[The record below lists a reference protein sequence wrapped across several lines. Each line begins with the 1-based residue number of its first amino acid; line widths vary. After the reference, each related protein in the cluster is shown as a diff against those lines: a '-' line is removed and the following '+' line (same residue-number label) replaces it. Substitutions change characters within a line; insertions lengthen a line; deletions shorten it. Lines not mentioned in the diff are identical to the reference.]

1 MFLIVEVFFGL
12 FLFGGLVILGFFV
25 DVLVFVG
32 VFVVFLVGKVIVL
45 RFFGSCVI
53 GIFWFV
59 ILLFV
64 CEFGGFKL
72 DFNFLSILIDFI
84 IKVIIYRYFFFK
96 KLVC

>member
-12 FLFGGLVILGFFV
+12 ILFGGLVIVGCFV

-32 VFVVFLVGKVIVL
+32 VCFVFLVGKVIVL

-53 GIFWFV
+53 GIFLFV
-59 ILLFV
+59 LLFVV

-84 IKVIIYRYFFFK
+84 IKVMIYRYFFFN
-96 KLVC
+96 

>member
-59 ILLFV
+59 ILFFV

-96 KLVC
+96 LVC